1 MPVTVCSHGVGAPG
15 AAIAFE
21 ELIAAGAK
29 RLLRV
34 GTCGGL
40 QPQVQDGHLVIATA
54 AVQQTGYGRETTAA
68 RLPGRGRSGNGAGP
82 APGCRRPS
90 QTWHSGIVI
99 TRDNF
104 YPGVPTIH
112 TADYQVMSQAN
123 VLAVEM
129 ECAALFIVGSLRGVP
144 TGAILAVDGN
154 VLAKKESMDAYD
166 PHRDVVKKPL
176 RPKLRSRW
184 RRCVNCRMFEAT
196 ERRPVIGHL
205 LDERQPADTAAVYFA
220 YYHGEERTWLVT
232 SPPEA
237 ERAEGY
243 ILLAQ
248 TGMDLFRPFLT
259 LRLPPDME
267 QATKLI
273 YDALRPETAVILNT
287 PDQYMPLIRAC
298 FAIESEEQL
307 QMMVLDPAH
316 FEPVVNVLVT
326 QEIGIGGRPRF
337 VIRHRAEDNQVLA
350 VASVNWQ
357 TPHFADV
364 SVNTQANAQRQ
375 GIRP

>member
-1 MPVTVCSHGVGAPG
+1 
-15 AAIAFE
+15 
-21 ELIAAGAK
+21 
-29 RLLRV
+29 
-34 GTCGGL
+34 
-40 QPQVQDGHLVIATA
+40 
-54 AVQQTGYGRETTAA
+54 
-68 RLPGRGRSGNGAGP
+68 
-82 APGCRRPS
+82 
-90 QTWHSGIVI
+90 
-99 TRDNF
+99 
-104 YPGVPTIH
+104 
-112 TADYQVMSQAN
+112 
-123 VLAVEM
+123 
-129 ECAALFIVGSLRGVP
+129 
-144 TGAILAVDGN
+144 
-154 VLAKKESMDAYD
+154 
-166 PHRDVVKKPL
+166 
-176 RPKLRSRW
+176 
-184 RRCVNCRMFEAT
+184 MFEAT

-205 LDERQPADTAAVYFA
+205 LDERQPADTTAVYFA

-273 YDALRPETAVILNT
+273 YDALRPETTVILNT
-287 PDQYMPLIRAC
+287 PDEYMPLIRAC

-307 QMMVLDPAH
+307 QMMVLDPTH

-326 QEIGIGGRPRF
+326 QEVGIGGRPRF
-337 VIRHRAEDNQVLA
+337 VIRHRADDNQVLA

-364 SVNTQANAQRQ
+364 SVNTQANARQ
-375 GIRP
+375 QGYGRSVLAALVNYLLEEGIQPIYNVRTDNAASIRLARGLGFFNRGRREWMLNATLKPMPL